1 MVRASLLALL
11 LISFMLGCA
20 KQPEPTLP
28 AAPRTLH
35 VAPTETIHTTR
46 SMITGLD
53 QFTEEDVMVIQTV
66 DDAYVIGPGVS
77 PSQKETVYS
86 HLSEAHDLIITIHYV
101 EKTATDKSLA
111 HKRVVTLV
119 IDDTIY
125 HLPH

>member
-11 LISFMLGCA
+11 LISFLLGCA
-20 KQPEPTLP
+20 KQPEPTQTAP
-28 AAPRTLH
+28 PRTPH
-35 VAPTETIHTTR
+35 AAPTETIHTVR
-46 SMITGLD
+46 SIITGLD
-53 QFTEEDVMVIQTV
+53 QFTEEDVMVIQTA

-77 PSQKETVYS
+77 PSQKEVVYS

-101 EKTATDKSLA
+101 EKPATDKSLA